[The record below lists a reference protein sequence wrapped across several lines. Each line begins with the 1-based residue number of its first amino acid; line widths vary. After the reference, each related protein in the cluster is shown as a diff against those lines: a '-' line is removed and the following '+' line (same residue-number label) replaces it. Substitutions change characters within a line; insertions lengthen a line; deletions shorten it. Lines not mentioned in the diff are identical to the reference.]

1 MFNPFSLLKKSLL
14 VFLLAFSG
22 FCMRAADNGITIN
35 VSDASL
41 PELFRLIEAQTDCR
55 ISYRTQLVDGE
66 KPVTLHKTN
75 ASVESVLNAALA
87 GRNLTFRKVS
97 DKAIVIVKKD
107 GAAKETPAKNKRKI
121 SGLITGTDN
130 EPIIGANVMV
140 PGMKINTVS
149 DYEGRWTLV
158 VPDEASTVKISYVG
172 YEPQQLKIAG
182 KSSFTTVLA
191 EDAHQLDQVVVIGY
205 GVQKKSVVTAA
216 ISSVKSEDMK
226 AITPTRVDNVLKGMV
241 SGVSITSSSGQPGD
255 GNRIRIRGTGTINDS
270 NPLYIVDGTPVN
282 GGIDFINPSDIESV
296 EVLKDAASAA
306 IYGSRGANGVI
317 LVTTKRGKEGRAT
330 ISYDFSYGWQN
341 AERRIL
347 MLNATEYATLINEMY
362 MNDGKAPIYDNP
374 SALGAGTDWQDAV
387 FQKNAPV
394 INHQISVSG
403 GTSKVNYYVS
413 GSYLYQEGIIG
424 GKQKHSNYERF
435 TIRNNNNYE
444 LFDSS
449 DKRDWLR
456 SLRMGTNVA
465 YSHDTSRGISN
476 NSERGSV
483 LGSALAMTPTLP
495 VYAADPEATLREHPT
510 GVVDENGRPF
520 TIPSVDFAAMP
531 NPMALLYLPCDKNTS
546 DRAVGSVFAELELYK
561 NLKFKSSLSGDLQ
574 FYTNDGYTL
583 PYYLN
588 STRNEPN
595 SSTWSTLTRA
605 WSWQIENTLS
615 YSFDIKEKNHFTVLL
630 GQSASSASDQYVSG
644 TSYKIRDASQP
655 WIDATDQD
663 ANLRSASASP
673 SPLGRLASYFGRIG
687 YDFDG
692 RYMLELTMRRDGSS
706 KFSPKNKWA
715 NFPSVSGGWNITSE
729 PFMANRP
736 EFLTFMKLRA
746 SWGKNGNQ
754 NIRSFAY
761 TSMMNG
767 GANYILGIGG
777 LTAIVPGAVPQSY
790 INSGLRWEES
800 EQTDV
805 GLEFRLFNNM
815 LALNLDYYNKRTNGM
830 LMDMALP
837 GYIGNNRPLGNVGDM
852 KNEGFEF
859 DITYNQ
865 RISDFSIRVSVN
877 GSYNR
882 NTLIK
887 LGNETGTLNYDEI
900 HGTLGVISRAEN
912 GQPFPFFYGWKTAGI
927 FQTQEQV
934 NSYVNSKGEM
944 LQPDAKPGDVIFR
957 DLNGDGVIDDA
968 DRAKIGK
975 GMPDWTFGLSIG
987 MEWKGFDFS
996 ALFHAT
1002 VGNDI
1007 YDATRRADFPLVN
1020 MPQFMLD
1027 RWVGP
1032 GSSNR
1037 YPRLTASASSVS
1049 QNWRSSDLLVYD
1061 GDFLRCRSMQL
1072 GYTLPRSISS
1082 KFLVNRLRVYV
1093 GAENLFTITKYH
1105 GYDPEISS
1113 GGTSLGID
1121 KGVYPQARTFLVG
1134 VNVTI

>member
-1 MFNPFSLLKKSLL
+1 MAVILLIACGLSLS
-14 VFLLAFSG
+14 
-22 FCMRAADNGITIN
+22 AADKGITIN
-35 VSDASL
+35 VSNATL
-41 PELFRLIEAQTDCR
+41 AEVFRMIENQSDYR
-55 ISYRTQLVDGE
+55 ISYRTQLLDDR
-66 KPVTLHKTN
+66 PVTLHKTD
-75 ASVESVLNAALA
+75 ASVDNILNAALS
-87 GRNLTFRKVS
+87 GRDLTYKKVS
-97 DKAIVIVKKD
+97 DKAIVIV
-107 GAAKETPAKNKRKI
+107 PKNDSKATGRASSTEKRKI
-121 SGLITGTDN
+121 SGLVTDAAN
-130 EPIIGANVMV
+130 EPVIGANVTV
-140 PGMKINTVS
+140 PGMKLNAVT
-149 DYEGRWTLV
+149 DMDGRWSLD
-158 VPDEASTVKISYVG
+158 VPADAASVRVSFIG
-172 YEPQQLKIAG
+172 YAPETFSIAG
-182 KSSFTTVLA
+182 KSEFSTVLR
-191 EDAHQLDQVVVIGY
+191 EDALQLDQVVVIGY

-226 AITPTRVDNVLKGMV
+226 VMTPTRVDNVLKGMV
-241 SGVSITSSSGQPGD
+241 SGVSITASSGQPGD

-317 LVTTKRGKEGRAT
+317 LVTTKRGSEGKAT
-330 ISYDFSYGWQN
+330 VSYDFSYGWQN
-341 AERRIL
+341 AERKL
-347 MLNATEYATLINEMY
+347 DMLNAMEYTTLMNEMN

-374 SALGAGTDWQDAV
+374 ALFGAGTNWQNEV
-387 FQKNAPV
+387 FGKNAPV

-403 GTSKVNYYVS
+403 GSSKVNYYVS
-413 GSYLYQEGIIG
+413 ASYLYQEGIIG
-424 GKQKHSNYERF
+424 GAQQHSNYERF
-435 TIRNNNNYE
+435 TVRNNNNYE

-449 DKRDWLR
+449 DKRDWLC
-456 SLRMGTNVA
+456 SLRMGTNIA

-483 LGSALAMTPTLP
+483 LGSALSMSPTLP
-495 VYAADPEATLREHPT
+495 VYATDPEATLREHPT
-510 GVVDENGRPF
+510 AVMDGSGRPF
-520 TIPSVDFAAMP
+520 YIPSVDFAAMP

-546 DRAVGSVFAELELYK
+546 DRAVGNIFAELEIYK

-574 FYTNDGYTL
+574 FYTNDGYTV

-595 SSTWSTLTRA
+595 SSVWSTLTKG

-615 YSFDIKEKNHFTVLL
+615 YVFDIKEQHHFNVLL
-630 GQSASSASDQYVSG
+630 GQSASAASDQYVSG
-644 TSYKIRDASQP
+644 TSYKIRDVSQP
-655 WIDATDQD
+655 WLDATDQD
-663 ANLRSASASP
+663 SNLRSASGAP
-673 SPLGRLASYFGRIG
+673 SPQGRLASYFGRLG
-687 YDFDG
+687 YDFDN
-692 RYMLELTMRRDGSS
+692 RYMFEFTIRRDGSS

-715 NFPSVSGGWNITSE
+715 NFPSVSAGWNITNE
-729 PFMANRP
+729 PFMASRP
-736 EFLTFMKLRA
+736 AFLSGLKLRA

-761 TSMMNG
+761 TSMMSG
-767 GANYILGIGG
+767 GANYIFGIGG
-777 LTAIVPGAVPQSY
+777 LTGIVPGSVPASY
-790 INSGLRWEES
+790 VNSGLRWEES

-805 GLEFRLFNNM
+805 GLECRLFDNRLNF
-815 LALNLDYYNKRTNGM
+815 NLDYYNKRTNGM

-837 GYIGNNRPLGNVGDM
+837 GYIGNARPLGNVGDM

-865 RISDFSIRVSVN
+865 RVADVNIRVGVN

-882 NTLIK
+882 NTLVK

-900 HGTLGVISRAEN
+900 LGTLGVISRAEN
-912 GQPFPFFYGWKTAGI
+912 GEPFPFFYGWKTAGI
-927 FQTQEQV
+927 FQSQQQV
-934 NSYVNSKGEM
+934 NDYVNARGEM
-944 LQPDAKPGDVIFR
+944 LQPDAKAGDVIFR

-968 DRAKIGK
+968 DRTKIGK
-975 GMPDWTFGLSIG
+975 GMPDWTFGLSLAV
-987 MEWKGFDFS
+987 EWRGIDFS

-1007 YDATRRADFPLVN
+1007 YDATRRADYPQVN
-1020 MPQFMLD
+1020 LPKYMLD

-1032 GSSNR
+1032 GSSNK
-1037 YPRLTASASSVS
+1037 YPRLTGSASSVS
-1049 QNWRSSDLLVYD
+1049 QNWRSSDLMVYD

-1072 GYTLPRSISS
+1072 GYTLPRSLTT
-1082 KFLVNRLRVYV
+1082 KFFVNRLRVYV

-1121 KGVYPQARTFLVG
+1121 KGVYPQARTFLIG

>member
-1 MFNPFSLLKKSLL
+1 MFNLTSLLKKSLL
-14 VFLLAFSG
+14 AILLVFSG
-22 FCMRAADNGITIN
+22 FCLRAADGGVTVNVNGAPLQE
-35 VSDASL
+35 V
-41 PELFRLIEAQTDCR
+41 FRIIEQQTDYR
-55 ISYRTQLVDGE
+55 ISYRTQLVEGAS
-66 KPVTLHKTN
+66 PVTLHKTN
-75 ASVESVLNAALA
+75 ASVESVLNAALS
-87 GRNLTFRKVS
+87 GSGLSFKKLS
-97 DKAIVIVKKD
+97 DKAIVIVGGND
-107 GAAKETPAKNKRKI
+107 AKPATADRRRTI
-121 SGLITGTDN
+121 SGRVTDN
-130 EPIIGANVMV
+130 TDEPVIGANVMV

-149 DYEGRWTLV
+149 DYDGRWTLE
-158 VPDEASTVKISYVG
+158 VPDNAESVKISYVG
-172 YEPQQLKIAG
+172 YEPQTLKIAG
-182 KSSFTTVLA
+182 KSHFATVLA
-191 EDAHQLDQVVVIGY
+191 EDALQLDQVVVIGY

-226 AITPTRVDNVLKGMV
+226 VMTPTRVDNVLKGMV
-241 SGVSITSSSGQPGD
+241 SGVSITASSGQPGD
-255 GNRIRIRGTGTINDS
+255 GNKIRIRGTGTINDS

-317 LVTTKRGKEGRAT
+317 LVTTKRGSEGRAT

-341 AERRIL
+341 AERKIP
-347 MLNATEYATLINEMY
+347 MLNATEYATLMNEMY
-362 MNDGKAPIYDNP
+362 MNDGKAPVYDNP
-374 SALGAGTDWQDAV
+374 AALGKGTDWQNAV

-403 GTSKVNYYVS
+403 GTGKVNYYVS

-424 GKQKHSNYERF
+424 GKQQHSNYERF

-449 DKRDWLR
+449 AKRDWLR
-456 SLRMGTNVA
+456 SLRMGTNIA

-495 VYAADPEATLREHPT
+495 VYATDPEATLLEHPT
-510 GVVDENGRPF
+510 AVVDNNGRPF

-546 DRAVGSVFAELELYK
+546 DRAMGNVFAELEIYK

-595 SSTWSTLTRA
+595 SSVWSTLTRS

-615 YSFDIKEKNHFTVLL
+615 YTFDIKEKNHFTVLI

-644 TSYKIRDASQP
+644 TSYKIRDAAQP

-692 RYMLELTMRRDGSS
+692 RYMVEFTMRRDGSS

-715 NFPSVSGGWNITSE
+715 NFPSISGGWNITNE
-729 PFMANRP
+729 PFMASRP

-761 TSMMNG
+761 TSMMSG

-777 LTAIVPGAVPQSY
+777 LTGIVAGAVPQGY

-805 GLEFRLFNNM
+805 GLEFRLFNNR
-815 LALNLDYYNKRTNGM
+815 LNLNLDYYNKRTNGM

-859 DITYNQ
+859 DVTYNQ
-865 RISDFSIRVSVN
+865 RISDFNIRVSVN

-934 NSYVNSKGEM
+934 NAYVNKDGAM

-975 GMPDWTFGLSIG
+975 GMPDWTFGLSIAL
-987 MEWKGFDFS
+987 EWRGFDFS
-996 ALFHAT
+996 TLFHAT

-1007 YDATRRADFPLVN
+1007 YDATRRADYPQVN
-1020 MPQFMLD
+1020 LPRYMLD

-1032 GSSNR
+1032 GSSDR

-1072 GYTLPRSISS
+1072 GYTMPRSISS
-1082 KFLVNRLRVYV
+1082 KFFVNRLRVYV